1 MKALRFALIVL
12 IFLVAGCTNMYSH
25 AFRVEP
31 VEPLSQEE
39 LHNVFANFKLY
50 LSNKGMR
57 EVTQPENKNPDYVA
71 FELGSGKSGL
81 LREPFEEYLE
91 LSYTP
96 EKGFIMT
103 ITRVIS
109 HPVDFS
115 DQYISDFKLKTEEFI
130 HEATSKNVRLQVI
143 NGHP

>member
-1 MKALRFALIVL
+1 MKALRYALIAL
-12 IFLVAGCTNMYSH
+12 TLLVAGCTNMYSH

-50 LSNKGMR
+50 LSNKGMK
-57 EVTQPENKNPDYVA
+57 EVTQPGNKNPDYVS

-96 EKGFIMT
+96 EKGFTMT

-130 HEATSKNVRLQVI
+130 HEATSKNVRLKVI
-143 NGHP
+143 NEHP